1 MKAQTGNMVMMTTDV
16 PEMVDM
22 TTDGRDTKLRR
33 RKRSNEIVTFSSVSQ
48 EDEFKLNAAKG

>member
-1 MKAQTGNMVMMTTDV
+1 MVMMTTDV